1 MFDKIDFV
9 GYIKKWLKEVIT
21 QVDIITYEG
30 YKTDTENHLSRILTK
45 EFMLQE

>member
-30 YKTDTENHLSRILTK
+30 YKTDTENHLPV
-45 EFMLQE
+45 F